1 MEVSGQ
7 PHDQVAL
14 SPGKDSD
21 MRLGVLVKMPGR
33 FGEETFLAPT
43 EIPTSDNASQKT
55 SPYTDFPKKK
65 HVAGMYT
72 KCEQAL
78 LGLKNERP

>member
-1 MEVSGQ
+1 MS
-7 PHDQVAL
+7 
-14 SPGKDSD
+14 
-21 MRLGVLVKMPGR
+21 GR
-33 FGEETFLAPT
+33 FEEGTFLAPA

-55 SPYTDFPKKK
+55 SHYTTSSKKK

-78 LGLKNERP
+78 PGLKNERQSLKCTVRYKPNC